1 MYSGVSIV
9 NFVVII
15 ALTNVIKPQLNI
27 TIINIPVC
35 WLNHT
40 ETKLK
45 PNFKHWELFSYQLC
59 AKVQGRTETEIYLVN
74 PQR

>member
-27 TIINIPVC
+27 TIINIP
-35 WLNHT
+35 
-40 ETKLK
+40 
-45 PNFKHWELFSYQLC
+45 LC
-59 AKVQGRTETEIYLVN
+59 
-74 PQR
+74 